1 MLRQIRKLL
10 RSEQGIAAMEFALT
24 APPLMLLFVGL
35 IEVSMKLWSTQK
47 AEKLTVTISDVVAQ
61 AQTVTV
67 AGLGDIVDATED
79 IMEPFEF
86 GDNGK
91 LIISSVYREQ
101 GETVATVNWQCI
113 KDWSE
118 DADEE
123 EDNPFPADSKVGN
136 EGDNAVLPADLTL
149 NEKENVIVAE
159 VYYRYEPILPGLL
172 FGENPL
178 LQRLVGEPVE
188 GEANEIV
195 YRRAF
200 FKPRLGAL
208 TNSPGDPCTL

>member
-10 RSEQGIAAMEFALT
+10 RNERGVAAIEFAFT

-35 IEVSMKLWSTQK
+35 VEVSMKLWSTQK
-47 AEKLTVTISDVVAQ
+47 AEKLAVTISDVVAQ

-67 AGLGDIVDATED
+67 VGLEDIVNATDD
-79 IMEPFEF
+79 IMEPFDF
-86 GDNGK
+86 GNNGK
-91 LIISSVYREQ
+91 LIISSVYREE
-101 GETVATVNWQCI
+101 GEAVAKVNWQCT
-113 KDWSE
+113 KDWAA
-118 DADEE
+118 DAD
-123 EDNPFPADSKVGN
+123 EDNPFPADSKVGD
-136 EGDNAVLPADLTL
+136 EGDDAVLPPELTL

-159 VYYRYEPILPGLL
+159 VYYRYDPILPGLL

-178 LQRLVGEPVE
+178 LQRLIGEPVE
-188 GEANEIV
+188 GQASEIA